1 MSADCRTFLREVLG
15 GRAPLD
21 ATQKAHADA
30 CRFCSD
36 RLAARDRLALAL
48 RQRPSLPI
56 DPATLLAGV
65 HARAVEQAEA
75 APLGRI
81 LDAAMLVPPMPT
93 AGPAVDK
100 SGVESSD
107 YRPGWPV
114 ELLESRLQGLARQR
128 PQRPSDITWSKV
140 RGAILARVTPVAQ
153 PRLRR
158 RWVLGFASAAALT
171 CVFVFASRESHEIP
185 TIVFRD
191 LDSRQLASI
200 PSVDFAVV
208 RHGATR

>member
-1 MSADCRTFLREVLG
+1 MSADCRTFLREALG
-15 GRAPLD
+15 SRAPLD
-21 ATQKAHADA
+21 AMQKVHVDA

-36 RLAARDRLALAL
+36 RLAARDRLAMAI
-48 RQRPSLPI
+48 RQRPSLPV
-56 DPATLLAGV
+56 DPANLLAGV
-65 HARAVEQAEA
+65 YARVVEQAEA

-81 LDAAMLVPPMPT
+81 LDVAMPVPPMPAVT
-93 AGPAVDK
+93 AEGG
-100 SGVESSD
+100 SGEDRV
-107 YRPGWPV
+107 GWPV
-114 ELLESRLQGLARQR
+114 GLLESPMQGLARQR
-128 PQRPSDITWSKV
+128 PQQPSDSTWSRV
-140 RGAILARVTPVAQ
+140 RGAILARVTPVAE

-158 RWVLGFASAAALT
+158 RWALGFASAAALT
-171 CVFVFASRESHEIP
+171 IVLVLTSREPHEIP